1 MINYIL
7 RLFFLLALISLLLPL
22 PVHASSVSLHEDVL
36 GEDYQL
42 EIEVSPSVSTQT
54 VTIDLGGGQP
64 KPGERPKVNVLGI
77 DVPAMMVFE
86 SPFSIGTARL
96 YNTAESTVVVVYQ
109 LRISVAELRRQAGI
123 TGYSAQQYEALLAGE
138 EFDPESSYIVLSQTK
153 GILPGGWVEEMALG
167 TLPDGRTLPAGSY
180 TAELVMVPF
189 DSETRQSVMLSA
201 VVMIPFVVENDLIA
215 LDIQDNVMDLSLF
228 NPVDAD
234 TNLIYSI
241 QISQS
246 ELERVSGA
254 PHQDEETLKRQEG
267 TPGFDGA
274 YEFIS
279 LYESE
284 PVMPGGYLEGLQ
296 LNALPDGA
304 HLPKGEYTGWL
315 VRYAVD
321 AQSGERVMLEVNTQ
335 LQLVV
340 R

>member
-1 MINYIL
+1 MK
-7 RLFFLLALISLLLPL
+7 RGLLPGFAL
-22 PVHASSVSLHEDVL
+22 TLLVCSAFYVPTYASSVSLHEDVL

-64 KPGERPKVNVLGI
+64 KPGEKPKMNVLGI

-138 EFDPESSYIVLSQTK
+138 GFNPESSYIVLSQTK

-267 TPGFDGA
+267 TPGFDSA

-296 LNALPDGA
+296 LNALPDGTY
-304 HLPKGEYTGWL
+304 LPKGEYTGWL

>member
-1 MINYIL
+1 MKRRFCRIFTFIL
-7 RLFFLLALISLLLPL
+7 CGCFMWNK
-22 PVHASSVSLHEDVL
+22 PVCASSISLHEDVL

-64 KPGERPKVNVLGI
+64 KPGEKPKVNVLGI

-138 EFDPESSYIVLSQTK
+138 GFDPESSYIVLSQTK

-167 TLPDGRTLPAGSY
+167 TLPDGRTLPAGNY

-189 DSETRQSVMLSA
+189 DSETRQSMMLSA

-215 LDIQDNVMDLSLF
+215 LDVQDNVMELSLF

-241 QISQS
+241 QVSQS

-254 PHQDEETLKRQEG
+254 PHQDEETLKRQEE

-284 PVMPGGYLEGLQ
+284 PVIPGGYLEGQQ

-304 HLPKGEYTGWL
+304 YLPKGEYTGWL
-315 VRYAVD
+315 VRYTVD

>member
-1 MINYIL
+1 M
-7 RLFFLLALISLLLPL
+7 
-22 PVHASSVSLHEDVL
+22 E
-36 GEDYQL
+36 
-42 EIEVSPSVSTQT
+42 
-54 VTIDLGGGQP
+54 
-64 KPGERPKVNVLGI
+64 
-77 DVPAMMVFE
+77 
-86 SPFSIGTARL
+86 
-96 YNTAESTVVVVYQ
+96 
-109 LRISVAELRRQAGI
+109 
-123 TGYSAQQYEALLAGE
+123 
-138 EFDPESSYIVLSQTK
+138 
-153 GILPGGWVEEMALG
+153 
-167 TLPDGRTLPAGSY
+167 
-180 TAELVMVPF
+180 
-189 DSETRQSVMLSA
+189 
-201 VVMIPFVVENDLIA
+201 
-215 LDIQDNVMDLSLF
+215 LSLF

-234 TNLIYSI
+234 RNLIYSI
-241 QISQS
+241 QVSQA

-254 PHQDEETLKRQEG
+254 PHQDEETLKQQEG
-267 TPGFDGA
+267 TLGFDSA

>member
-1 MINYIL
+1 MRKHAFGL
-7 RLFFLLALISLLLPL
+7 FLLLIVFLAPFRLTGQ
-22 PVHASSVSLHEDVL
+22 ASSVSVHEDVL

-64 KPGERPKVNVLGI
+64 KPGEKPKMNVLGI

-86 SPFSIGTARL
+86 SPFSIGTTRL

-138 EFDPESSYIVLSQTK
+138 GFNPESSYIVLSQTK

-189 DSETRQSVMLSA
+189 DSETRQSMMLSA

-241 QISQS
+241 QVSQS

-304 HLPKGEYTGWL
+304 YLPKGEYTGWL